1 MDAQGELQKLEKWL
15 ERINPSAA
23 LSLKECSEEL
33 LTVHKLNVPPLLRKT
48 LYSTNPIES
57 MFSEVSRNMGRVTS
71 MKKGKMGQIATA
83 LLNAEKKFR
92 TVKGFLQIAEVRDR
106 IKVLQKEG
114 RNKAV

>member
-1 MDAQGELQKLEKWL
+1 
-15 ERINPSAA
+15 
-23 LSLKECSEEL
+23 
-33 LTVHKLNVPPLLRKT
+33 
-48 LYSTNPIES
+48 
-57 MFSEVSRNMGRVTS
+57 MGRVTS